1 MPTAS
6 PQPVALNLVAL
17 RLAAFVRESLGPTP
31 PLAMSRYPS
40 NGPSMS
46 GSWARYMPGSYVP
59 KGRIRSKSAGRFR
72 IPKQYR
78 AELTKPVCAQ
88 NGQNRVVKM
97 SAKQKADLL
106 QAAKLRDSRIKRLLL
121 EAKIEKLGRSKP
133 AITKALRRDVAR
145 SLSADDKLRKEKKNR
160 EDIQRSVERRKQRL
174 SKLLKEIA
182 TSRSS
187 KRKR

>member
-1 MPTAS
+1 
-6 PQPVALNLVAL
+6 
-17 RLAAFVRESLGPTP
+17 
-31 PLAMSRYPS
+31 
-40 NGPSMS
+40 MS
-46 GSWARYMPGSYVP
+46 GSRARYMPGSYVP

-78 AELTKPVCAQ
+78 TELTKPVCAQ

-145 SLSADDKLRKEKKNR
+145 RLSADDKLRKEKKNR

-187 KRKR
+187 WTSTRS